1 VRGIGPV
8 YAAGLVAE
16 IGDIARFKDNDALA
30 KYAGLWWPRNQSGTF
45 EAADRS
51 LSKAGN
57 AYLRYHFCEAANSL
71 RVHNEEYRRLYERK
85 YQETPKHPHKR
96 ACVLTARK
104 LVRLVYAL
112 LRTNQLYAS
121 PTAVSPTKSPRRR

>member
-57 AYLRYHFCEAANSL
+57 AYLRY
-71 RVHNEEYRRLYERK
+71 
-85 YQETPKHPHKR
+85 
-96 ACVLTARK
+96 
-104 LVRLVYAL
+104 
-112 LRTNQLYAS
+112 
-121 PTAVSPTKSPRRR
+121 